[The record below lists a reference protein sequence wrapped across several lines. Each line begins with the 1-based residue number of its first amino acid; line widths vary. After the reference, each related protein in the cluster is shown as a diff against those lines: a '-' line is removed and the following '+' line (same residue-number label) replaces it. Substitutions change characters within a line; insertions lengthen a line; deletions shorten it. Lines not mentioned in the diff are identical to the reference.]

1 MAEEFRDVDV
11 DRTGLPE
18 RRFPFRIVAVIVIV
32 IVCAAFISQNRERV
46 NVDFIVFD
54 RDARTW
60 VVILVSMALGAL
72 LVEFVRL
79 ALKRRRQSGGPQ
91 EVRA

>member
-1 MAEEFRDVDV
+1 MADDFRDADV
-11 DRTGLPE
+11 DRTGQPQ
-18 RRFPFRIVAVIVIV
+18 RRFPVRIVAVIVIV
-32 IVCAAFISQNRERV
+32 IVCAGFISRNRERV
-46 NVDFIVFD
+46 NVDFILFD

-79 ALKRRRQSGGPQ
+79 ALKRRRHSPD
-91 EVRA
+91 

>member
-1 MAEEFRDVDV
+1 VADDFRDADV
-11 DRTGLPE
+11 DRTGQPE
-18 RRFPFRIVAVIVIV
+18 RRFPLRIVAVIVIV

-72 LVEFVRL
+72 LFELVCL
-79 ALKRRRQSGGPQ
+79 ALKRHRRS
-91 EVRA
+91 AD

>member
-1 MAEEFRDVDV
+1 MADDFRDDDVHRVDATH
-11 DRTGLPE
+11 RH
-18 RRFPFRIVAVIVIV
+18 RFPVRIVAVIVIA
-32 IVCAAFISQNRERV
+32 IVCAVFISQNRERV

-60 VVILVSMALGAL
+60 VVIVLSMALGAL

-79 ALKRRRQSGGPQ
+79 ALKRRRQSPD
-91 EVRA
+91 

>member
-1 MAEEFRDVDV
+1 
-11 DRTGLPE
+11 
-18 RRFPFRIVAVIVIV
+18 VAVIVIV
-32 IVCAAFISQNRERV
+32 IVCAAFISENRERV

-79 ALKRRRQSGGPQ
+79 ALKRRRRSPD
-91 EVRA
+91 